1 MTKSLV
7 LASSFLN
14 NKLLQAKLSSF
25 YTNVQS
31 FGNNILYRGIQNG
44 KRVKQKVEY
53 SPSLYIPSKKITNF
67 TSLDGEYLDQ
77 KIFGDIRS
85 ARDFIKQF
93 EGVSNAS
100 KIYGQT
106 RFEYAFIA
114 DQHHGMVDYDFDKVL
129 VGVID
134 IEVGSENGF
143 PNPYQAN
150 EPITAIALKYLNG
163 PIYVFGCGDYE
174 TQGKEIYVKCRDE
187 YSLCKQFMSLWA
199 DKTPDILTGW
209 NTKFFDEPYII
220 NRFRKILG
228 EDATKKLSP
237 WNYIGERKTN
247 INGRE
252 MVAYNI
258 MGVESLDY
266 IELYK
271 WYAPGGKSQESYR
284 LDAIA
289 QVELGEGKISYDE
302 FDNLHALY
310 RLNYQKFIEYN
321 IKDVELIIKLEE
333 KLKLLELGVTLA
345 YDTKTNFED
354 IFAQTRM
361 WDSMTYDYLFQKGII
376 VPPRIVKEK
385 SSAFEGAYVKE
396 VQVGKHDWVA
406 SFDLNSL
413 YPHLMMQYNISP
425 ETLIEPENY
434 TDEMREILSSGV
446 DVNKLLSKSVDTS
459 KLTNATITPNG
470 QFFRTDIQGFLPK
483 MMEEMYTDRSKFK
496 KLMLK
501 AKQEYE
507 HEQDESK
514 KYEIEKRI
522 AKYNNIQ
529 LAKKVSLNS
538 AYGALGSQY
547 FRFYDLRM
555 ALGVTTAGQLS
566 IRWIEAKIN
575 AWMNKL
581 LETKNADYVIASDTD
596 SIYLRMGELVNK
608 FIKDTSDKQKVISL
622 MDKICRDKLE
632 PFIDISYK
640 ELSDYVHA
648 YDQKMQMKREGLSD
662 KGIWTAKKR
671 YILNVY
677 NNEGVQYNEPQMK
690 VMGLEMIKSS
700 TPSAIREKMKESIS
714 LMVNGTEDDIH
725 KFIAKFRED
734 FHKLPPEEISFPR
747 GLNGLNKYSDA
758 ATLYKLGTPIHVKG
772 AILYNNFLKQHNLT
786 KKYQL
791 IQEGEKIKF
800 TYLKMP
806 NPFKDTVIS
815 YPNRLPT
822 ELGLDNY
829 IDYDLQFDKAFLE
842 PIKVILDCMKWST
855 EKVSSLEDFF
865 S

>member
-1 MTKSLV
+1 
-7 LASSFLN
+7 LAN
-14 NKLLQAKLSSF
+14 F
-25 YTNVQS
+25 YTNVQC
-31 FGNNILYRGIQNG
+31 FGNNILYRGIIDG
-44 KRVKQKVEY
+44 KRVKQKIEY
-53 SPSLYIPSKKITNF
+53 SPSLYLPATRIQEIKFRNLEDEP
-67 TSLDGEYLDQ
+67 LQQ

-85 ARDFIKQF
+85 ARDFVKQF
-93 EGVSNAS
+93 DGVSNAG

-106 RFEYAFIA
+106 RFEYAYIA
-114 DQHHGMVDYDFDKVL
+114 DQHTGMVDYDFEKVL
-129 VGVID
+129 IAVID

-143 PNPYQAN
+143 PDPYKAD
-150 EPITAIALKYLNG
+150 EPITAIAIKYLNG
-163 PIYVFGCGDYE
+163 ETYVFGCGIYE
-174 TQGKEIYVKCRDE
+174 TQGKEIYVKCKDE
-187 YSLCKQFMSLWA
+187 YSLCKQFMALWQG
-199 DKTPDILTGW
+199 KTPDILTGW

-237 WNYIGERKTN
+237 WNYIGERKTK

-252 MVAYNI
+252 MIAYNL

-289 QVELGEGKISYDE
+289 QVELGKGKISYDE
-302 FDNLHALY
+302 YDNLHSLY

-321 IKDVELIIKLEE
+321 IVDVELIVELEE
-333 KLKLLELGVTLA
+333 KLKLLELAVTLA

-354 IFAQTRM
+354 VFAQTRM
-361 WDSMTYDYLFQKGII
+361 WDSMTYAYLFEKNII
-376 VPPRIVKEK
+376 VPPRETKEK
-385 SSAFEGAYVKE
+385 DGMFEGAYVKE

-425 ETLIEPENY
+425 ETLIQPENY
-434 TDEMREILSSGV
+434 TPEMREILSSGV
-446 DVNKLLSKSVDTS
+446 SVEKLLYKQVDTS
-459 KLTNATITPNG
+459 KLENATLTPNG
-470 QFFRTDIQGFLPK
+470 QFFRTDKIGFLPA
-483 MMEEMYTDRSKFK
+483 MMEEMYSDRSKFK

-566 IRWIEAKIN
+566 IRWIENKLNGYI
-575 AWMNKL
+575 NKL
-581 LETKNADYVIASDTD
+581 LGTKNEDYVIASDTD
-596 SIYLRMGELVNK
+596 SIYLCLAGLVGKVYNDRVPDPNLVIK
-608 FIKDTSDKQKVISL
+608 F
-622 MDKICRDKLE
+622 MDKVCDDKLQ
-632 PFIDISYK
+632 PFIDVSYQ
-640 ELSDYVHA
+640 ELADYVKA
-648 YDQKMQMKREGLSD
+648 YAQKMQMKREGLSD

-700 TPSAIREKMKESIS
+700 TPAIIREKMKEAIT
-714 LMVNGTEDDIH
+714 LMLRGTEDDIH
-725 KFIAKFRED
+725 KFIKQSKLD
-734 FHKLPPEEISFPR
+734 FMGLPAEEISSPR
-747 GLNGLNKYSDA
+747 GCNGLGKYSDSLS
-758 ATLYKLGTPIHVKG
+758 LYKLGTPIHVKG
-772 AILYNNFLKQHNLT
+772 AILYNHYLKQKNLT
-786 KKYQL
+786 KKYPL
-791 IQEGEKIKF
+791 IQEGEKLKY

-815 YPNRLPT
+815 FPGRLPK
-822 ELGLDNY
+822 EFGLQDY
-829 IDYDLQFDKAFLE
+829 IDYELQFNKAFLE

-855 EKVSSLEDFF
+855 EKVSTLEDFF
-865 S
+865 G